1 MAASRRKADAKK
13 KKKFNRMKI
22 AKNDTVIVTAGDYRY
37 VGKTGKVLKV
47 FPESRRVIV
56 EKVRFVKKHTRA
68 MLQQGQ
74 QGGILEKEGTIHVSK
89 VMLVCPKCGKPTR
102 LGATTL
108 TDGTKER
115 VCRKCNEM
123 VPRIL

>member
-1 MAASRRKADAKK
+1 MAAKVRKAGDKRKK
-13 KKKFNRMKI
+13 YNKMKI
-22 AKNDTVIVTAGDYRY
+22 AKNDTVMVIAGDYRY
-37 VGKTGKVLKV
+37 RGKTGKVLKV
-47 FPESRRVIV
+47 FPDSKRIIV

-74 QGGILEKEGTIHVSK
+74 QGGIVEKEGPVHVSN

-102 LGATTL
+102 LGAVTL

-115 VCRKCNEM
+115 VCKKCDEM
-123 VPRIL
+123 VPRVL